1 MSDFLFSTGRRPP
14 GELRDA
20 LMRFLAPVAASCDE
34 WHGAWGSLAV
44 LRGAHD
50 PPNALMQAEGRISVI
65 VGEPL
70 ARTGTDA
77 PGPALDP
84 ELRAPIHHLLARA
97 DVVPWDDVL
106 DNTFAALTVDTA
118 AGAGALVTDLF
129 AWIPVFAAERA
140 GGLVLGTH
148 VDAVAAASG
157 EADRIDLV
165 SAADLLANET
175 ITWPYTLY
183 EGVRQVPPASVR
195 RFRAGAWEG
204 AARTYWAPREETAF
218 ASPADAAAAL
228 RAALVADLRLAC
240 HGHPRV
246 GLLLSGGEDSRAVLG
261 ALPPGVRVRGF
272 TFAESENREVRTARR
287 VARAYG
293 VEMAFRPRDPAH
305 YLQWMPPLAG
315 MSGTQN
321 RYIDAHAYGF
331 HEWLGIRD
339 LPLVLGGLSSDA
351 LLKADNVALWARRK
365 LDAGEAPGTRAARVP
380 PRAGVR
386 PELLRQVGERR
397 DAFTAWLAELRPE
410 SADEWSRIYPFT
422 MRRYAANVHG
432 NRRLMRIHEPF
443 QSNAVVRIAA
453 GVPQRWKLDRRLFHA
468 AVRPFLRRS
477 WWVPHTRN
485 RMPYFP
491 RRAETVVRPALGLLR
506 DARALATGALG
517 VEQESWPVWERL
529 AAEGAIARELDR
541 FPVSASP
548 VAAVFERPEAADAMV
563 REGWP
568 AVSQIAALQ
577 LAYLTRRAG

>member
-1 MSDFLFSTGRRPP
+1 MSDFLFTTRRRAP

-20 LMRFLAPVAASCDE
+20 LLRFLSPVAESCDE
-34 WHGAWGSLAV
+34 WHGEWGSLAV
-44 LRGAHD
+44 LRGPHD
-50 PPNALMQAEGRISVI
+50 PSNVLVEADGRISVLI
-65 VGEPL
+65 GEPM
-70 ARTGTDA
+70 AWTVTEA
-77 PGPALDP
+77 PGSAMDADR
-84 ELRAPIHHLLARA
+84 RASIHRLLGNA
-97 DVVPWDDVL
+97 DAVAWDAVL
-106 DNTFAALTVDTA
+106 DNTFAALSIDTA
-118 AGAGALVTDLF
+118 TGAGAVVTDLF
-129 AWIPVFAAERA
+129 AWIPVYAAEGA
-140 GGLVLGTH
+140 GELVLGTQ
-148 VDAVAAASG
+148 VDAVASAAG
-157 EADRIDLV
+157 AADRIDPV

-195 RFRAGAWEG
+195 RFRAGAWDG
-204 AARTYWAPREETAF
+204 AARTCWAPREETAF
-218 ASPADAAAAL
+218 ASPEDAAAAL
-228 RAALVADLRLAC
+228 REALLEDLRLAC
-240 HGHPRV
+240 DGHPLV

-261 ALPPGVRVRGF
+261 ALPDGVRVRGF

-293 VEMAFRPRDPAH
+293 VEMVFRPRDPEH
-305 YLQWMPPLAG
+305 YLQWMPQLAG

-331 HEWLGIRD
+331 HEWLGIRE

-365 LDAGEAPGTRAARVP
+365 LDRGEAPGTRPARVP
-380 PRAGVR
+380 PRAGIR
-386 PELLRQVGERR
+386 AELLQAVAERR
-397 DAFTAWLAELRPE
+397 DAFTAWVAELRPE

-453 GVPQRWKLDRRLFHA
+453 GVPQRWKLDRKLFRA

-485 RMPYFP
+485 RMPYLP
-491 RRAETVVRPALGLLR
+491 RGVEPVVRPALGLLR
-506 DARALATGALG
+506 AARALATGAWG

-529 AAEGAIARELDR
+529 AARGAIARELDR

-548 VAAVFERPEAADAMV
+548 VAAVFERAGAADAAV
-563 REGWP
+563 RAWP
-568 AVSQIAALQ
+568 AVHQVAALQ
-577 LAYLTRRAG
+577 LAYLTRRGG